1 VTKDIEIAREW
12 LMEIANLL
20 GDIQR
25 NDVVALET
33 LADGLRALEK
43 QQKETTK

>member
-1 VTKDIEIAREW
+1 MKRTITKDIEIAREW
-12 LMEIANLL
+12 LMEVANLL
-20 GDIQR
+20 GDIQP

-43 QQKETTK
+43 KKG

>member
-1 VTKDIEIAREW
+1 MTKDIEIAREW

-20 GDIQR
+20 GDIQDT
-25 NDVVALET
+25 DVVALET

-43 QQKETTK
+43 KKG

>member
-1 VTKDIEIAREW
+1 VKRTITKDIEIAREW
-12 LMEIANLL
+12 LVEIANML

-25 NDVVALET
+25 NDAVALET

-43 QQKETTK
+43 KKG